1 MELDETENEKLT
13 TLGHGFARREQA
25 AHHAM
30 TEIPPSSLTAPLTLR
45 VAEARVEDIGRA
57 IARLA
62 PGDLRRMGARAGDV
76 LKITGGTIGVGR
88 AELSD
93 DGQEGMIQIDGTC
106 RSNCSAG
113 LQEQVTVAP
122 TECEQAVAVRL
133 SPLWVG
139 AAPATIAP
147 DRMLED
153 LAGVPVIAGC
163 VVRVPTFAKAVNFQ
177 VVRTIPSGPVVI
189 GKRTDLRV
197 VEGEQTAA
205 RAPSVSYEDIGGLE
219 REVARVREMVE
230 LPLKYSRIFERL
242 GILAP
247 KGVLLYGPPGT
258 GKTLLARAVAA
269 ESRVHFIHLNG
280 PEIMRK
286 FYGESEAKLRDV
298 FEEAAR
304 HAPAILFID
313 EIDAVA
319 PKRTEVVG
327 EVEKRVVAQLLSLMD
342 GFVARGQVIVI
353 GATNIPEV
361 LDPALRRPGR
371 FDREIEIGVPNT
383 QARLQI
389 LKIHTRAMPLAPDVD
404 LREIAEHSH
413 GFVGADLEALGQ
425 EVGMIALRGFLSA
438 FPLQTDGAASAELGA
453 LQVTRADFLAGLKE
467 VEPSA
472 TREFFI
478 EKSAST
484 FASLGGLDEVKRLLD
499 AVVEHS
505 HMRDELYE
513 QVGLAPPRGILLTGP
528 SGTGKTAMARALSGE
543 KQIPLIAIDG
553 PQLYSKWL
561 GESERALREVFKKA
575 RRTAPCILFFDTI
588 DAVAPKFGA
597 DQFGTDVYQRIL
609 SQLLR
614 EIDNLRDVKGVVLLG
629 ATNRPER
636 IEPALLRSG
645 RFDYILPFAKPDMA
659 DRMAILRICCQRVPL
674 APDVDFEELA
684 ARMEGLT
691 GADVESL
698 CKKATLSAI
707 VEFQNGIRVAP
718 FVVVRRD
725 FLAVLESD
733 HRNPGHVVVPINRK
747 ERPRWS
753 NNTEGSYP
761 EASD

>member
-1 MELDETENEKLT
+1 MK
-13 TLGHGFARREQA
+13 
-25 AHHAM
+25 
-30 TEIPPSSLTAPLTLR
+30 EIAQSSPTATLTLR
-45 VAEARVEDIGRA
+45 VAEARVEDIGHA

-62 PGDLRRMGARAGDV
+62 PADMLRIGARAGDV

-93 DGQEGMIQIDGTC
+93 DGFEGMVQIDGTC

-113 LQEQVTVAP
+113 LQEQVTVTP
-122 TECEQAVAVRL
+122 IEHEQAVAVRL

-153 LAGVPVIAGC
+153 LVGVPVVAGC

-177 VVRTIPSGPVVI
+177 VVRTIPSGTVVI

-205 RAPSVSYEDIGGLE
+205 RAPAVSYEDIGGLE
-219 REVARVREMVE
+219 REVARVREIVE
-230 LPLKYSRIFERL
+230 LPLKYPRVFERL

-286 FYGESEAKLRDV
+286 FYGESEAKLREV

-304 HAPAILFID
+304 RAPAILFID

-319 PKRTEVVG
+319 PKRAEVSG

-404 LREIAEHSH
+404 LKEIAEHSH

-425 EVGMIALRGFLSA
+425 EVGMIALRGFLSS
-438 FPLQTDGAASAELGA
+438 FPLDTDAASAELGT
-453 LQVTRADFLAGLKE
+453 LQVTRDDFLAGLKE

-478 EKSAST
+478 EKSTST
-484 FASLGGLDEVKRLLD
+484 FASLGGLNEAKRLLD
-499 AVVEHS
+499 AVIENS
-505 HMRDELYE
+505 HMHDGIYE
-513 QVGLAPPRGILLTGP
+513 QVGLAPPRGILLAGP
-528 SGTGKTAMARALSGE
+528 SGTGKTAMVRALSGE
-543 KQIPLIAIDG
+543 KQVPLIAIDG

-575 RRTAPCILFFDTI
+575 RRAAPCILFFDTI
-588 DAVAPKFGA
+588 DALAPKFGA

-614 EIDNLRDVKGVVLLG
+614 EIDNLRDVKGVILLA

-645 RFDYILPFAKPDMA
+645 RFDYKIPFAKPDAA
-659 DRMAILRICCQRVPL
+659 DRAAIMRLCCRRVPL
-674 APDVDFEELA
+674 APDVDFDDFA
-684 ARMEGLT
+684 GRMEGLT
-691 GADVESL
+691 GADIESL
-698 CKKATLSAI
+698 CKKATLLAI
-707 VEFQNGIRVAP
+707 VEFQDGNRVAP
-718 FVVVRRD
+718 FTVLRGD

-733 HRNPGHVVVPINRK
+733 RGSA
-747 ERPRWS
+747 S
-753 NNTEGSYP
+753 N
-761 EASD
+761 

>member
-1 MELDETENEKLT
+1 MK
-13 TLGHGFARREQA
+13 
-25 AHHAM
+25 
-30 TEIPPSSLTAPLTLR
+30 EIAQSSPTATLTLR
-45 VAEARVEDIGRA
+45 VAEARVEDIGHA

-62 PGDLRRMGARAGDV
+62 PADMLRIGARAGDV

-93 DGQEGMIQIDGTC
+93 DGFEGMVQIDGTC

-113 LQEQVTVAP
+113 LQEQVTVTP
-122 TECEQAVAVRL
+122 IEHEQAVAVRL

-153 LAGVPVIAGC
+153 LVGVPVVAGC

-177 VVRTIPSGPVVI
+177 VVRTIPSGTVVI

-205 RAPSVSYEDIGGLE
+205 RAPAVSYEDIGGLE
-219 REVARVREMVE
+219 REVARVREIVE
-230 LPLKYSRIFERL
+230 LPLKYPRVFERL

-286 FYGESEAKLRDV
+286 FYGESEAKLREV

-304 HAPAILFID
+304 RAPAILFID

-319 PKRTEVVG
+319 PKRAEVSG

-404 LREIAEHSH
+404 LKEIAEHSH

-425 EVGMIALRGFLSA
+425 EVGMIALRGFLSS
-438 FPLQTDGAASAELGA
+438 FPLDTDAASAELGT
-453 LQVTRADFLAGLKE
+453 LQVTRDDFLAGLKE

-478 EKSAST
+478 EKSTST
-484 FASLGGLDEVKRLLD
+484 FASLGGLNEAKRLLD
-499 AVVEHS
+499 AVIENS
-505 HMRDELYE
+505 HMHDGIYE
-513 QVGLAPPRGILLTGP
+513 QVGLAPPRGILLAGP
-528 SGTGKTAMARALSGE
+528 SGTGKTAMVRALSGE
-543 KQIPLIAIDG
+543 KQVPLIAIDG

-575 RRTAPCILFFDTI
+575 RRAAPCILFFDTI
-588 DAVAPKFGA
+588 DALAPKFGA

-614 EIDNLRDVKGVVLLG
+614 EIDNLRDVKGVILLA

-645 RFDYILPFAKPDMA
+645 RFDYKIPFAKPDAA
-659 DRMAILRICCQRVPL
+659 DRAAIMRLCCRRVPL
-674 APDVDFEELA
+674 APDVDFDDFA
-684 ARMEGLT
+684 GRMEGLT
-691 GADVESL
+691 GADIESL
-698 CKKATLSAI
+698 CKKATLLAI
-707 VEFQNGIRVAP
+707 VEFQDGNRVAP
-718 FVVVRRD
+718 FTVLRSD

-733 HRNPGHVVVPINRK
+733 RGSA
-747 ERPRWS
+747 S
-753 NNTEGSYP
+753 N
-761 EASD
+761 

>member
-1 MELDETENEKLT
+1 MTEN
-13 TLGHGFARREQA
+13 GPQ
-25 AHHAM
+25 
-30 TEIPPSSLTAPLTLR
+30 SLTEALTLR
-45 VAEARVEDIGRA
+45 VAEARVEDVGHA

-62 PGDLRRMGARAGDV
+62 PVDLQRMNARAGSV
-76 LKITGGTIGVGR
+76 LKITGNTIGVAR
-88 AELSD
+88 AEVSD
-93 DGQEGMIQIDGTC
+93 DGHEGMIQIDGTC
-106 RSNCSAG
+106 RSNCGAG
-113 LQEQVTVAP
+113 LQEQVTVTP
-122 TECEQAVAVRL
+122 VECEQAVAVRL
-133 SPLWVG
+133 VPLWIG

-153 LAGVPVIAGC
+153 LVDVPVITGC
-163 VVRVPTFAKAVNFQ
+163 VVRVPTFAKAVNFH

-189 GKRTDLRV
+189 GKRTDIRV

-219 REVARVREMVE
+219 REVARVREIVE
-230 LPLKYSRIFERL
+230 LPLKYSHIFERL
-242 GILAP
+242 GVLAP

-286 FYGESEAKLRDV
+286 FYGESEAKLREV

-319 PKRTEVVG
+319 PKRTEVAG

-389 LKIHTRAMPLAPDVD
+389 LRIHTRAMPLATDVD
-404 LREIAEHSH
+404 LKEIAEHSH

-425 EVGMIALRGFLSA
+425 EVGMIALRRFLSSV
-438 FPLQTDGAASAELGA
+438 PVEVGGTDSAELER
-453 LQVTRADFLAGLKE
+453 LQVTRDDFLAGLKE

-478 EKSAST
+478 EKSSST
-484 FASLGGLDEVKRLLD
+484 FASLGGLHEVKRLLD
-499 AVVEHS
+499 AVFEHS
-505 HMRDELYE
+505 HVRDEIYE

-575 RRTAPCILFFDTI
+575 RRAAPCILFFDTI
-588 DAVAPKFGA
+588 DAIAPKFGA

-614 EIDNLRDVKGVVLLG
+614 EIDNLRDVKGVILLA

-636 IEPALLRSG
+636 IDPALLRSG
-645 RFDYILPFAKPDMA
+645 RFDYILRFAKPDLA
-659 DRMAILRICCQRVPL
+659 ERTAILQLCCRRVPV
-674 APDVDFEELA
+674 APDVDFNEFA
-684 ARMEGLT
+684 GRMDGLT
-691 GADVESL
+691 GADIESL
-698 CKKATLSAI
+698 CKKATLFAI
-707 VEFQNGIRVAP
+707 AEFEEGTRVAP
-718 FVVVRRD
+718 FAVLRSD

-733 HRNPGHVVVPINRK
+733 RGSPKQVAVIRK
-747 ERPRWS
+747 WKKANVLS
-753 NNTEGSYP
+753 NGAGDTYP
-761 EASD
+761 DASD

>member
-1 MELDETENEKLT
+1 
-13 TLGHGFARREQA
+13 
-25 AHHAM
+25 M
-30 TEIPPSSLTAPLTLR
+30 TEIVNSSATATLTLR
-45 VAEARVEDIGRA
+45 VAEARVEDVGHA

-62 PGDLRRMGARAGDV
+62 PADLRRMGARAGDV
-76 LKITGGTIGVGR
+76 LKITGGMVGVGR

-93 DGQEGMIQIDGTC
+93 DGFEGMIQIDGTC

-122 TECEQAVAVRL
+122 IEHQQAVAVRL

-147 DRMLED
+147 ERMLED
-153 LAGVPVIAGC
+153 LAGVPVLAGG

-189 GKRTDLRV
+189 GKRTDIRV

-205 RAPSVSYEDIGGLE
+205 RAPAVSYEDIGGLE
-219 REVARVREMVE
+219 REVARVREIVE
-230 LPLKYSRIFERL
+230 LPLKYSRVFEQL

-286 FYGESEAKLRDV
+286 FYGESEAKLREV

-304 HAPAILFID
+304 HAPSILFID

-319 PKRTEVVG
+319 PKRAEVSG

-389 LKIHTRAMPLAPDVD
+389 LKIHTRAMPLAADVD
-404 LREIAEHSH
+404 LQEIAEHSH

-425 EVGMIALRGFLSA
+425 EVGMIALRGFLSS
-438 FPLQTDGAASAELGA
+438 FPLQTDGAISAELA
-453 LQVTRADFLAGLKE
+453 KLQVTREDFLAGLKE

-478 EKSAST
+478 ERSTAT
-484 FASLGGLDEVKRLLD
+484 FASLGGLNEQKRLLD
-499 AVVEHS
+499 AVIEHS
-505 HMRDELYE
+505 QMHDEIYD
-513 QVGLAPPRGILLTGP
+513 QVGLMPPRGILLAGP
-528 SGTGKTAMARALSGE
+528 TGTGKTAMARALSGE
-543 KQIPLIAIDG
+543 KQVPLIAIDG

-575 RRTAPCILFFDTI
+575 RRAAPCILFFDTI
-588 DAVAPKFGA
+588 DALAPRFGSE
-597 DQFGTDVYQRIL
+597 QFGSDVHQRIL

-614 EIDNLRDVKGVVLLG
+614 EIDNLRDAKGVILLA
-629 ATNRPER
+629 ATNRLER

-645 RFDYILPFAKPDMA
+645 RFDYKIPFAKPDAA
-659 DRMAILRICCQRVPL
+659 DRAAILRLCCQRVPL
-674 APDVDFEELA
+674 APDVDCADFAE
-684 ARMEGLT
+684 RMEGLT
-691 GADVESL
+691 GADIESI
-698 CKKATLSAI
+698 CKKATLLAI
-707 VEFQNGIRVAP
+707 AEFQACRRAAP
-718 FVVVRRD
+718 FVVLRAD
-725 FLAVLESD
+725 FLAVLDSD
-733 HRNPGHVVVPINRK
+733 RVSVNDAKSANKLNKGAGDLCPDAT
-747 ERPRWS
+747 
-753 NNTEGSYP
+753 TE
-761 EASD
+761 